1 MQPNQS
7 LVKERGFAK
16 TIEEQ
21 ERERA
26 FNREHNAGPNMRGG
40 IPDPSRIAS
49 RRGFQSSC
57 SSGPVARGCV
67 VGREQSALPGSQT
80 LSLI

>member
-21 ERERA
+21 KRERSIE
-26 FNREHNAGPNMRGG
+26 NTMLGPTCEEVFYTQ
-40 IPDPSRIAS
+40 A
-49 RRGFQSSC
+49 
-57 SSGPVARGCV
+57 
-67 VGREQSALPGSQT
+67 E
-80 LSLI
+80 